1 MDDDNSQSDSKSY
14 FSDDDDSQ
22 EELLMYLLNVLN
34 EIYSEIAIVSDIN
47 EIVNEEYI
55 ARIILSFE
63 PNFEDETSTELKIT
77 KSDSFDAKYKN
88 FKFINEALKCFVNKK
103 KKLLNSKMNS
113 SSMTLSI

>member
-77 KSDSFDAKYKN
+77 
-88 FKFINEALKCFVNKK
+88 
-103 KKLLNSKMNS
+103 
-113 SSMTLSI
+113 